1 MRRTLTSKTK
11 VESLR
16 KEAKR
21 WLKALR
27 AGDAKA
33 MDRLRAASPKA
44 PPLPGLRDV
53 QHALA
58 LEYGV
63 TGWVALKAALAEKIS
78 PASQSDADRLDT
90 LLRHG
95 WSGDVSAAERIRA
108 RHPELA

>member
-1 MRRTLTSKTK
+1 MRRKLTSKTK

-27 AGDAKA
+27 SGDAKA
-33 MDRLRAASPKA
+33 ADRLKAASPKA

-63 TGWVALKAALAEKIS
+63 SDWAALKAAVAQIRPTSK
-78 PASQSDADRLDT
+78 SDVDRLDT

-95 WSGDVSAAERIRA
+95 WSGDVRAAA
-108 RHPELA
+108 RVL